1 MKVLETILDYV
12 GKIALIIFITATS
25 LLTITGAIAL
35 FIKVIDWGKEIL

>member
-25 LLTITGAIAL
+25 LLTITGAL